1 MLIRII
7 ISMLFIIESHF
18 KRGLRIVEI
27 DVVLA
32 NEQNSNIIKNIYPL
46 YLYDLSEVYGNVPNE
61 YGIYEDEPIKT
72 LSEQYEVQHLWFE
85 KPNLLLPFII
95 MVDGKPAGFH
105 LVATGEYAPKGVD
118 YYVYEFFLLR
128 PYRGKNIAEI
138 VAKQVFDKYPGR
150 WGLYV
155 APTGKNPR
163 AEKFWRKTIG
173 NYTNDNFQENH
184 GETFD
189 GYKLIFTFSNT
200 GL

>member
-1 MLIRII
+1 
-7 ISMLFIIESHF
+7 MLFIIQSHL
-18 KRGLRIVEI
+18 KKGGLGIVEI

-46 YLYDLSEVYGNVPNE
+46 YLYDLSEVYGNVPND

-95 MVDGKPAGFH
+95 MVDGKPAGFD
-105 LVATGEYAPKGVD
+105 LVATGEYAPKGMD

-128 PYRGKNIAEI
+128 PYRGKNISEI
-138 VAKQVFDKYPGR
+138 AAKQIFDKLSGR

-173 NYTNDNFQENH
+173 NYTNGNFQENH

>member
-1 MLIRII
+1 M
-7 ISMLFIIESHF
+7 
-18 KRGLRIVEI
+18 EI

-46 YLYDLSEVYGNVPNE
+46 YLHDLSEVYGNVPNE

-72 LSEQYEVQHLWFE
+72 LSEQYDVQNIWFQ

-95 MVDGKPAGFH
+95 MVDGKPAGFD
-105 LVATGEYAPKGVD
+105 LVSTGKYAPKGMD

-128 PYRGKNIAEI
+128 PYRGKSIAEI
-138 VAKQVFDKYPGR
+138 VAKQIFDKFSGR

-163 AEKFWRKTIG
+163 AEKFWRKTIT
-173 NYTNDNFQENH
+173 NYTDGNFQENH